1 MSTRAVGLAVLAAI
15 LAGAVAVSP
24 LAAPADE
31 LVRARADMARTAHEY
46 RAALRPLLDI
56 QTRAAERAD
65 DAVAQRRAL
74 HAQGVASRAELEEAE
89 KAATVAREA
98 LDRTRTRVAEAD
110 ALAVEAEA
118 AYQLA
123 LLPPPVRPDERAPLP
138 SLVRHAGV
146 TEWSLSRGAQ
156 LQQFFTE
163 RFGRA
168 LPVSAFGQTALHDRL
183 GFDHREA
190 MDVAV
195 HPDSPEGVAL
205 MAWLRA
211 RGFSFLAFR
220 GMVAGE
226 STGAHI
232 HVGEPS
238 SRLPTARRSAAPPAP
253 VTSSRR
259 D

>member
-1 MSTRAVGLAVLAAI
+1 MLTRAVGLAVLAAI
-15 LAGAVAVSP
+15 LAAAGAASA
-24 LAAPADE
+24 LDGRTDE
-31 LVRARADMARTAHEY
+31 LVRARADMARTAQEY

-65 DAVAQRRAL
+65 ATLTQRRAL
-74 HAQGVASRAELEEAE
+74 HAEGVISRSELEESE
-89 KAATVAREA
+89 KAAAGAHEA
-98 LDRTRTRVAEAD
+98 LERTRTRVAAAD
-110 ALAVEAEA
+110 ALVVEAVA
-118 AYQLA
+118 AHQLA
-123 LLPPPVRPDERAPLP
+123 LLPPPAHPDERAPIP
-138 SLVRHAGV
+138 SLIRHAGIS
-146 TEWSLSRGAQ
+146 EWSLSRAAQ
-156 LQQFFTE
+156 LQQFFSE

-195 HPDSPEGVAL
+195 HPDSPEGAAL

-238 SRLPTARRSAAPPAP
+238 SRLPAARRSAAPAP